1 MEVAKHSWEVHAEPG
16 ENGASETE
24 QDPMVLSTH
33 LHHNPQ
39 CPLPAFCLWKT
50 LMDE

>member
-24 QDPMVLSTH
+24 QDPMVLALYVLS
-33 LHHNPQ
+33 LSFV
-39 CPLPAFCLWKT
+39 CGKT
-50 LMDE
+50 LAKE